1 MFQTTNQQGNSSLT
15 PRKDPKSI
23 RNQVSNEAGA
33 HDQNRGLLPEK
44 EFTES
49 RRPAAGPAQSNTY
62 TYTRIYIYIYIYTYI
77 DINIYYMYM
86 YMYTYMHMYIYIYV
100 NMYM

>member
-33 HDQNRGLLPEK
+33 NDQNRGLLPGQE

-49 RRPAAGPAQSNTY
+49 RRPAAGPA
-62 TYTRIYIYIYIYTYI
+62 
-77 DINIYYMYM
+77 
-86 YMYTYMHMYIYIYV
+86 
-100 NMYM
+100 